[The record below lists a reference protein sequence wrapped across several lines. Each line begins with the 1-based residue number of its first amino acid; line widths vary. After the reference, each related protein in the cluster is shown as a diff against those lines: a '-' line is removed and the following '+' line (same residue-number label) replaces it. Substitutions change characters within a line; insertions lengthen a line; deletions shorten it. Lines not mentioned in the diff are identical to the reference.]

1 MYLLCH
7 NLHELK
13 DGFFACLQLQASFLA
28 TCFVATIAQECKR
41 CGVVLQV
48 GDTFVMNCL
57 EEGNYS
63 TNMKHFLKRFPPG
76 ADRLDGIEWSPAKNG
91 SPVLDSGIV
100 AYMECKVVSRMETA
114 DHWLTY
120 AQVTDGAVVNSDK
133 KTAVHRRKVAN
144 YY

>member
-1 MYLLCH
+1 M
-7 NLHELK
+7 
-13 DGFFACLQLQASFLA
+13 
-28 TCFVATIAQECKR
+28 
-41 CGVVLQV
+41 LQV

-63 TNMKHFLKRFPPG
+63 ANMKHFLKRFPPG
-76 ADRLDGIEWSPAKNG
+76 ADRLDGIDWSPAKNG
-91 SPVLDSGIV
+91 SPVLESGIV

-120 AQVTDGAVVNSDK
+120 AEVTDGAVVNSDK

>member
-1 MYLLCH
+1 MAFLPACNCKQVFWRHALLPP
-7 NLHELK
+7 LRK
-13 DGFFACLQLQASFLA
+13 S
-28 TCFVATIAQECKR
+28 VKR